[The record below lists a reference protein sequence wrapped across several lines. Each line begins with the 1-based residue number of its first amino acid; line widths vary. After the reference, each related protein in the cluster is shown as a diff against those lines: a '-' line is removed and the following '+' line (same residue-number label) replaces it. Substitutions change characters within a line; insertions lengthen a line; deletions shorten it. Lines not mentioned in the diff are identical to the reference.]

1 MKILKGLI
9 SCILIFAI
17 GISVLSGCSE
27 KTDDAY
33 IYFELPKIPSTL
45 DPQTASE
52 DSELLIIRN
61 IYEGL
66 LRLDNDGN
74 IVCGAAESYEKKGL
88 KYTFK
93 IREDAIWSNGDPV
106 TADDFVFAF
115 MRAVNPKTKAPY
127 ASRLKSIKNAGA
139 IISGKKNYKTLGV
152 KAENS
157 KTLTVTLDYEDE
169 DFEKNLTTSVAMPC
183 NEKLFNESAGKY
195 GLIKD
200 YIISNGSYRLTKWNK
215 TSFGIRLYRHEEY
228 TGNFYAKNAAV
239 FITCREDEDVKQKL
253 KENHIDMAF
262 VDCAYAP
269 ELKEA
274 GLKTIEYQNI
284 CWVLTLSRDFSYN
297 MRNALRMLIGSEIY
311 SANLP
316 YGYTAASSLFPSVT
330 AENPPKNGIPLYN
343 LESGKKLYHS
353 EIAKLQENKFPEN
366 VILYYYDNGNI
377 KPIVTDIVGHWQ
389 SQLSAF
395 VNIESASDSSL
406 LLPELKNQS
415 LSMAFFPVRADSENT
430 LEYIQ
435 KFGATVGT
443 KKLSEVQSSILD
455 DSTVIPIA
463 FQNTCIIY
471 SPALSNL
478 STTPGNGFI
487 DFSFIKKTNKKT

>member
-1 MKILKGLI
+1 MKIIKGLI
-9 SCILIFAI
+9 SFILILTI
-17 GISVLSGCSE
+17 GISVLGGCSE
-27 KTDDAY
+27 KTNDAY
-33 IYFELPKIPSTL
+33 IYFELPRIPSTL

-66 LRLDNDGN
+66 LRLDKDGN
-74 IVCGAAESYEKKGL
+74 IVCGAAESYEKNGL

-93 IREDAIWSNGDPV
+93 IREDAIWSNGEPV

-157 KTLTVTLDYEDE
+157 KTLIINLDYEDKN
-169 DFEKNLTTSVAMPC
+169 FEKNLTTSVAMPC
-183 NEKLFNESAGKY
+183 NEKLFSESAGKY
-195 GLIKD
+195 GLLKD

-228 TGNFYAKNAAV
+228 TGSFYAKNAAI
-239 FITCREDEDVKQKL
+239 FITCREDEDVKEKL

-284 CWVLTLSRDFSYN
+284 CWVMTLSRDFSYN

-316 YGYTAASSLFPSVT
+316 YGYTPASSIFPSVIS
-330 AENPPKNGIPLYN
+330 ENPPKNGIPLYN
-343 LESGKKLYHS
+343 LNTGKKLYHS
-353 EIAKLQENKFPEN
+353 EIAKLENNKFPEN
-366 VILYYYDNGNI
+366 IILYYYDNGNI
-377 KPIVTDIVGHWQ
+377 KPVVTDIVGHWQ

-406 LLPELKNQS
+406 LLPELKKQS
-415 LSMAFFPVRADSENT
+415 LSMSFFPIRADSENAS
-430 LEYIQ
+430 EYVK
-435 KFGATVGT
+435 KFGVSLGN
-443 KKLSEVQSSILD
+443 KKLSSVQSDILS

-471 SPALSNL
+471 SPALDNL
-478 STTPGNGFI
+478 AAASGNGFI
-487 DFSFIKKTNKKT
+487 DFSFIIKHE